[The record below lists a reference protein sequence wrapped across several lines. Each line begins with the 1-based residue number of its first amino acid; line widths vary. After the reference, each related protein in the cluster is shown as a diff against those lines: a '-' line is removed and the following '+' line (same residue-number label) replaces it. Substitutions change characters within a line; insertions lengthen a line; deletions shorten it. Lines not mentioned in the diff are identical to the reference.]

1 MYCVL
6 TDSITGTHACVC
18 FLDLS
23 HTLPFLSLV
32 ISLPFV
38 FSFHPF
44 LLLSLCSHSVELTT
58 FCIYLIFPFRLSF
71 LFCLLPFYL
80 FLSFS
85 LGLTVLVPDL
95 TSRPRSPP
103 QPPPP
108 PLPPGRPPPPTPPQ
122 ERVTDVEAVGGAVAS
137 GPEECEERE
146 RDTPLRQLE
155 GTEAEEREGGRAR
168 AIDNQYSFF

>member
-1 MYCVL
+1 M
-6 TDSITGTHACVC
+6 C
-18 FLDLS
+18 FLDLLR
-23 HTLPFLSLV
+23 TLPFLSLV
-32 ISLPFV
+32 FSLSLT
-38 FSFHPF
+38 FSFPPFYLF
-44 LLLSLCSHSVELTT
+44 LLLSLCSYSLN
-58 FCIYLIFPFRLSF
+58 FCTNLIFPFRLSV
-71 LFCLLPFYL
+71 LFCLHPFCL

-85 LGLTVLVPDL
+85 LGHSVPIPDL

-122 ERVTDVEAVGGAVAS
+122 ERVTDVEAGGGGGGAAS

-146 RDTPLRQLE
+146 RDAPLRQLE
-155 GTEAEEREGGRAR
+155 GAEAEEREGGRAR